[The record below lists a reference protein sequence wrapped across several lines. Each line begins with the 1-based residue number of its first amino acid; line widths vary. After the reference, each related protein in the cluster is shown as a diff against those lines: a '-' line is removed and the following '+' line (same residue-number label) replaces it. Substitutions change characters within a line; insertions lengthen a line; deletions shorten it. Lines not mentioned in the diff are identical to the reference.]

1 MRISSPSSTSRRRSG
16 ISPGSASSLKLKVA
30 ASIVA
35 ISSIHLLGAFMEAET
50 VPNDKLIVL
59 VIMHLTFVV
68 SALLL
73 TVMDRLVVEHER

>member
-1 MRISSPSSTSRRRSG
+1 
-16 ISPGSASSLKLKVA
+16 
-30 ASIVA
+30 
-35 ISSIHLLGAFMEAET
+35 MEAET

>member
-1 MRISSPSSTSRRRSG
+1 M
-16 ISPGSASSLKLKVA
+16 
-30 ASIVA
+30 
-35 ISSIHLLGAFMEAET
+35 
-50 VPNDKLIVL
+50 PNDKLIVL